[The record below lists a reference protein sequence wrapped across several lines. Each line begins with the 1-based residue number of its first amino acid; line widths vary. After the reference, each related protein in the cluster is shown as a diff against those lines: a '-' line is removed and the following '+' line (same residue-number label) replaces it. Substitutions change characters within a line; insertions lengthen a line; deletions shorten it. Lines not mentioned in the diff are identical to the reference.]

1 MKTNYDLLIKAL
13 EKEREE
19 LLEANP
25 DLKKH
30 QREIDKALEGVEDP
44 LERAAILNQLLIQ
57 KLSEELIPAIAEL
70 RQVKSKVKA
79 KENQKYIE
87 GLEKEK
93 KKDVS

>member
-25 DLKKH
+25 DLKKY
-30 QREIDKALEGVEDP
+30 QKEIDKALEGVQDP

-57 KLSEELIPAIAEL
+57 KLSEELIPAMAEL
-70 RQVKSKVKA
+70 RQVESKVKA